1 MSEKKILIV
10 ENETM
15 LRNLLRTILEVA
27 GYKIIDAADGNQG
40 CKLAKETIPD
50 LILVKI
56 EMPGI
61 DGIETLRMMQLEP
74 LTKDIPVLA
83 LSFYDSASYKET
95 LLKKGFKDV
104 IRLIHKPADIVRTV
118 QSFLSPFEQNNN
130 SSNG

>member
-1 MSEKKILIV
+1 MIEKKILIV
-10 ENETM
+10 ENETI

-40 CKLAKETIPD
+40 FKLAKETIPD

-61 DGIETLRMMQLEP
+61 DGIETLRMLQLEP

-83 LSFYDSASYKET
+83 LSFYDSTSYKET

-104 IRLIHKPADIVRTV
+104 IRLIYKPADIVRTV
-118 QSFLSPFEQNNN
+118 QSFLSSF
-130 SSNG
+130 